1 MTTILREVRCI
12 AILMWHEAKPS
23 VIKMLV
29 HLVIFIFA
37 ALCLAA
43 MLIITYG
50 LLTLVDL
57 LFNEIY
63 VKAACVIG

>member
-1 MTTILREVRCI
+1 
-12 AILMWHEAKPS
+12 MWHEAKPS